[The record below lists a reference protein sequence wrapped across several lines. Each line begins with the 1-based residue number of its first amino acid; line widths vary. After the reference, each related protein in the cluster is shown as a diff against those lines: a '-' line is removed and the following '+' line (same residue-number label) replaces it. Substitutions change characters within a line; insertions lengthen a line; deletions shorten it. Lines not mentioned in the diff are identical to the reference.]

1 MLQFKDYAR
10 SENFIVKDDDGNNTM
25 IVVVFTSS
33 AICVGMEYNK
43 YMHEWRFPKDI
54 NDLSYERV
62 KFNVTELVF
71 NSDNMKELIK
81 NLDKVFKEGFV
92 CEYEVKRID
101 DED

>member
-1 MLQFKDYAR
+1 MLQFKDFAR
-10 SENFIVKDDDGNNTM
+10 SENLIIKDDDGKNTM
-25 IVVVFTSS
+25 ITLVYTSDAIHVV
-33 AICVGMEYNK
+33 IEYNHYLHDWHVLK
-43 YMHEWRFPKDI
+43 YI

-71 NSDNMKELIK
+71 KSDNMKELIK

-101 DED
+101 DKD

>member
-10 SENFIVKDDDGNNTM
+10 SENFMVKEDDGKNTM
-25 IVVVFTSS
+25 VAIAFASS

-43 YMHEWRFPKDI
+43 YIHEWRFPKDV
-54 NDLSYERV
+54 NDVSYERI
-62 KFNVTELVF
+62 KFNLMELVF
-71 NSDNMKELIK
+71 NSDNIKELIK

-101 DED
+101 NED